1 MKRHLVRNLLR
12 CQPSSAAEDTKPGG
26 RLLFYFSQTRLKYR
40 DTRFKCIATNGILI
54 HWISSTLCHDWLQLL
69 LHPVELSWYLVF
81 TEVESS
87 RSKSKRS
94 GGGNR
99 WSVGA
104 YASCST
110 VSPRL
115 QRRSGPPL
123 QGRWSLQRTYPLKTH
138 NSHNSLL

>member
-12 CQPSSAAEDTKPGG
+12 CQPSSAAEDTILW
-26 RLLFYFSQTRLKYR
+26 RRILFSYSRTRLKYR

-54 HWISSTLCHDWLQLL
+54 HWISSTLCHNWLKLF
-69 LHPVELSWYLVF
+69 LHSVELFWYLVC
-81 TEVESS
+81 TEVENS

-99 WSVGA
+99 WSVGE

-123 QGRWSLQRTYPLKTH
+123 QNRWSLQRSYPLKTH
-138 NSHNSLL
+138 TSHISLL